1 MQDDTHYIVPTT
13 SLPRIHKHDS
23 NLLSSHLILTNIL
36 VSKFGTIT
44 APPKRAAPPLSITEQ
59 LLRAVLTI
67 NLLLQLVYKSL
78 RGWKVLTYMLQ
89 PCHAATAIYLYSLY
103 TKDYRRGSQA
113 FHIHSMSLF
122 PLSLSHPFFF
132 DFTYRLDCTT
142 CSSLHSPLQCRTP
155 HSCTSRLKLPTFGS
169 NTTFSLFSPFGFL
182 AYAGRREEKVDKK
195 KRRGGR
201 GMREKEEGKEGRR
214 RECSTLQR
222 PPNLYIHH
230 YVLLVIRLWIISV
243 RGEEKRRRKR
253 GKR

>member
-1 MQDDTHYIVPTT
+1 MEGAHVHAAALPCCHCHLPLLPVHKRLQKRVSSVSYPLYVSFP
-13 SLPRIHKHDS
+13 SLP
-23 NLLSSHLILTNIL
+23 
-36 VSKFGTIT
+36 
-44 APPKRAAPPLSITEQ
+44 
-59 LLRAVLTI
+59 
-67 NLLLQLVYKSL
+67 
-78 RGWKVLTYMLQ
+78 
-89 PCHAATAIYLYSLY
+89 
-103 TKDYRRGSQA
+103 
-113 FHIHSMSLF
+113 LF
-122 PLSLSHPFFF
+122 SPLSLSHPFFF